1 VWEAVVLPASTLAV
15 PIAALLARLLAAG
28 VGAEAGQGYVLSARA
43 RGLGRSGAVL
53 RHALRNAS
61 SPALQALGL
70 QLGSLLTGAVITE
83 TIFAWPGLGRL
94 LVRGI
99 ATRDYPVVQ
108 GSVLL
113 FAAIY
118 VVANLLCDAGRAGL
132 DPRTMVR

>member
-1 VWEAVVLPASTLAV
+1 V
-15 PIAALLARLLAAG
+15 
-28 VGAEAGQGYVLSARA
+28 
-43 RGLGRSGAVL
+43 
-53 RHALRNAS
+53 RNAA

-108 GSVLL
+108 GAVLL

-118 VVANLLCDAGRAGL
+118 VGANLLCDAGRAGL
-132 DPRTMVR
+132 DPRTALR